1 MLVDILD
8 DVIDKVKG
16 THNQPK
22 TDNPNNQTNNKGGG
36 LLGDILDDVIDK
48 VKGTN
53 NQPKTDKP
61 TPPTT
66 ETSGRV
72 KAKPRLKQ

>member
-1 MLVDILD
+1 LD

-16 THNQPK
+16 TNNQPK
-22 TDNPNNQTNNKGGG
+22 TDNPNNQQTNNKGGG